1 MAGLEDFG
9 IPKEPVKVIKIRG
22 TDSRSGRAA
31 FSLLKVHGCPTS
43 SGGDCAGGGSR
54 ARLGWECL
62 AEFSGELN
70 KASIPEGVDGQPRLY
85 LRGPTSSPKA
95 INF

>member
-9 IPKEPVKVIKIRG
+9 ISKEPVKVIKIRG
-22 TDSRSGRAA
+22 TDSRSGRAE
-31 FSLLKVHGCPTS
+31 FSLLKVHECPTS
-43 SGGDCAGGGSR
+43 SGRDFAGGSR

-85 LRGPTSSPKA
+85 LRGLTSSPKA